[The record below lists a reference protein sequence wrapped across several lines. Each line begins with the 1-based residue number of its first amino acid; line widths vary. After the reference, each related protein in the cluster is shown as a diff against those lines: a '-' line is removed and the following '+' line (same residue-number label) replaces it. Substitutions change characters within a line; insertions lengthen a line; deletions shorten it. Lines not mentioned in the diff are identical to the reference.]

1 MPQLWIVAGPNGAG
15 KTTIADLWLASRIPV
30 ISPDNLAAIHG
41 LSPMQ
46 AGKAAVQEQE
56 RLLSSGISFA
66 VDTTFSG
73 HRELDLMK
81 RAAIAGFKVNLIFIC
96 VTSPALCQARIEE
109 RVSSG
114 GHAVPAKDVARRF
127 ERSLANLTIAFD
139 IAERVF
145 LLDNT
150 GEKHRLLLSIERG
163 RVKHFAKST
172 PEWAKLAIPERFS
185 RSRGPSLG

>member
-30 ISPDNLAAIHG
+30 VSPDNLAATQGI
-41 LSPMQ
+41 SPIQ
-46 AGKAAVQEQE
+46 AGKAAVLEQE

-73 HRELDLMK
+73 HREPDLMR
-81 RAAIAGFKVNLIFIC
+81 RAKAAGFKVNLIFIC

-114 GHAVPAKDVARRF
+114 GHDVPARDVPRRF
-127 ERSLANLTIAFD
+127 KRSLANLKVAFD

-150 GEKHRLLLSIERG
+150 GEKHRLLFSIERG
-163 RVKHFAKST
+163 RVKHLSNNI
-172 PEWAKLAIPERFS
+172 PDWAKQAIPERLI
-185 RSRGPSLG
+185 RSSGPSLG

>member
-1 MPQLWIVAGPNGAG
+1 
-15 KTTIADLWLASRIPV
+15 
-30 ISPDNLAAIHG
+30 
-41 LSPMQ
+41 
-46 AGKAAVQEQE
+46 
-56 RLLSSGISFA
+56 

-73 HRELDLMK
+73 KRELDLIR
-81 RAAIAGFKVNLIFIC
+81 RAKTTGFKINLIFIC

-114 GHAVPAKDVARRF
+114 GHDVPAKDVARRF

-150 GEKHRLLLSIERG
+150 GEKHRLLISIEHG
-163 RVKHFAKST
+163 RVKHLLKNI
-172 PEWAKLAIPERFS
+172 PDWAKVAIPERFIGS
-185 RSRGPSLG
+185 

>member
-30 ISPDNLAAIHG
+30 VSPDNLAATQGI
-41 LSPMQ
+41 SPMQ
-46 AGKAAVQEQE
+46 AGKAAVREQE

-73 HRELDLMK
+73 HRELDLMR
-81 RAAIAGFKVNLIFIC
+81 RAKTAGFKLNLIFIC

-114 GHAVPAKDVARRF
+114 GHDVPARDVARRF
-127 ERSLANLTIAFD
+127 DRSLANLKVAFD

-150 GEKHRLLLSIERG
+150 GKKHRLLLSIERG
-163 RVKHFAKST
+163 RVKHLSNNI
-172 PEWAKLAIPERFS
+172 PDWAKQAIPERLI
-185 RSRGPSLG
+185 RSSGPSLG

>member
-30 ISPDNLAAIHG
+30 ISPDNLAATQGI
-41 LSPMQ
+41 SPMQ
-46 AGKAAVQEQE
+46 AGKAAIREQE

-81 RAAIAGFKVNLIFIC
+81 RAKTAGFKINLIFIC

-109 RVSSG
+109 RVSNR
-114 GHAVPAKDVARRF
+114 GHDVPTRDVTRRF
-127 ERSLANLTIAFD
+127 ARSLANLTLAFD

-150 GEKHRLLLSIERG
+150 GEKIRLLLSIERG
-163 RVKHFAKST
+163 RVKHFSENT
-172 PEWAKLAIPERFS
+172 PEWAKLAIPERFTKL
-185 RSRGPSLG
+185 RGPSLG